1 MDRRPAWRFAQ
12 SPALDFLEQNLYR
25 YNGRAWKGEQDQV
38 KLFCGQT
45 PEEEVRYVKSRI
57 ESLVREQGL
66 RYRDMAVV
74 TGDLAAYGREIT
86 RQFDQAGIPFFMDDK
101 KSILENPMVELIR
114 AVLEAVRDFSYE
126 NVFRYLKTGLV
137 YDRSEGTADEAQ
149 PVWENAVGVDSGG
162 EAIDWEE
169 ASDGELADV
178 LLG

>member
-1 MDRRPAWRFAQ
+1 MSKHTVCRLAAMAKAGGVELKEDVILDRRPAWRFAQ

-86 RQFDQAGIPFFMDDK
+86 RQFDQAEFRF
-101 KSILENPMVELIR
+101 SWTTRR
-114 AVLEAVRDFSYE
+114 ASW
-126 NVFRYLKTGLV
+126 KTPWW
-137 YDRSEGTADEAQ
+137 S
-149 PVWENAVGVDSGG
+149 
-162 EAIDWEE
+162 
-169 ASDGELADV
+169 
-178 LLG
+178 